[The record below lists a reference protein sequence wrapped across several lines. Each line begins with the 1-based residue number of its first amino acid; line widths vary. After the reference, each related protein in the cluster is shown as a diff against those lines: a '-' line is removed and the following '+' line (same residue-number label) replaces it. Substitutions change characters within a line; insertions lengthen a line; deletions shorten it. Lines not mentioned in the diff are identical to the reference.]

1 MKGLCN
7 VMGEIQKKLPMNIS
21 RELKQFDPFPLLVVS
36 SKYKRVDK
44 LEF

>member
-7 VMGEIQKKLPMNIS
+7 VMGEIEKKTMNIS

-36 SKYKRVDK
+36 SKYIRVDK